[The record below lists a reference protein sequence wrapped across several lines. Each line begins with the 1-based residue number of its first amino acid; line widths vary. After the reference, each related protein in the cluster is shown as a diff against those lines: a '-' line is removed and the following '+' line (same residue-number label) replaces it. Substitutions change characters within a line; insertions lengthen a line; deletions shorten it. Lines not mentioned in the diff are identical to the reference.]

1 MKAKQEYVPGVCNIG
16 PAEIRRRMQSGWIGL
31 GATILLWTAFV
42 VFQVPAA
49 WRLLI
54 FIPAATGAAGFLQA
68 CLHFCAEFGV
78 RGVFNFASAVGK
90 TETVEQAEF
99 RRMDRR
105 KAGLIA
111 LYAALIGAATAIA
124 AGLLVI

>member
-1 MKAKQEYVPGVCNIG
+1 VKAKQEYVPGVCNIG

-42 VFQVPAA
+42 VFQVPA
-49 WRLLI
+49 
-54 FIPAATGAAGFLQA
+54 GFLQA
-68 CLHFCAEFGV
+68 RLHFCAEFGV